1 MTLAT
6 KLRDNKPVYTA
17 VGAGDLAVEKL
28 RELPDTVIK
37 IRETVA
43 KYRVEVR
50 DNVAKY
56 RVEVRDNVTKLQERV
71 DTSDLPGAAVSYVTH
86 AGSRAV
92 ELIDVLAERGKKV
105 VNKAEEVGDE
115 LEAGAKETVRKTKAV
130 ASQTKKTAQAAAKK
144 ASS

>member
-28 RELPDTVIK
+28 RELPETVIK

-50 DNVAKY
+50 
-56 RVEVRDNVTKLQERV
+56 ENVTKLQERV

-105 VNKAEEVGDE
+105 VNKADEVGDE
-115 LEAGAKETVRKTKAV
+115 LEAGAKETVRKAKAV
-130 ASQTKKTAQAAAKK
+130 ASQTKKTGQAAAKK
-144 ASS
+144 ASN